1 MVISNYY
8 DWHTLLSVSS
18 GFIPAF
24 IDWFYEL
31 DSPEVTSMFQEEIF
45 CTSFV
50 TSYYLRHIL
59 GYSGKV
65 YLLGMPGFAR
75 DLAVQGIDSIGP
87 GEDHIQGEPSDWI
100 HTKLDPEVKN
110 LSVHF
115 THMGRIMVWTY

>member
-1 MVISNYY
+1 V
-8 DWHTLLSVSS
+8 
-18 GFIPAF
+18 
-24 IDWFYEL
+24 
-31 DSPEVTSMFQEEIF
+31 VTSLCFSQEEIF

-87 GEDHIQGEPSDWI
+87 GEDHIQGEPQDWV
-100 HTKLDPEVKN
+100 HTRLDPEVGGEG
-110 LSVHF
+110 
-115 THMGRIMVWTY
+115 THTHTYIHAYTERE